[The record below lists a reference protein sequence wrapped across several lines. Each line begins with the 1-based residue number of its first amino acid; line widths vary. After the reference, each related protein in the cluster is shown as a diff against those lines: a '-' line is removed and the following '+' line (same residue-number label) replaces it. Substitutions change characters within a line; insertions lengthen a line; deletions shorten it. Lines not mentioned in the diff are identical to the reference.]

1 MEDDINEK
9 WEKIEEDIKEKWEK
23 FVEELISTLWKVVEA
38 VSDIYT
44 ELLGSDILPRYLIFE
59 MKHPKKKPR
68 GSIRR
73 ARKGENNGMDKT

>member
-9 WEKIEEDIKEKWEK
+9 WEK
-23 FVEELISTLWKVVEA
+23 FVEKLGAALWKIIEA
-38 VSDIYT
+38 MSDIYT

-73 ARKGENNGMDKT
+73 ARKERSEANDDR

>member
-1 MEDDINEK
+1 MEDDIDEK
-9 WEKIEEDIKEKWEK
+9 WGK
-23 FVEELISTLWKVVEA
+23 FVEELTAAIWKIVEA

-68 GSIRR
+68 GSIKR
-73 ARKGENNGMDKT
+73 ARKERRS

>member
-9 WEKIEEDIKEKWEK
+9 WEKLGEK
-23 FVEELISTLWKVVEA
+23 LGAALWKIIETM
-38 VSDIYT
+38 SDIYT
-44 ELLGSDILPRYLIFE
+44 ELLGPDILPRYLIFE

-73 ARKGENNGMDKT
+73 ARKERRS

>member
-9 WEKIEEDIKEKWEK
+9 WKK
-23 FVEELISTLWKVVEA
+23 FVEELSAALWKIVET

-44 ELLGSDILPRYLIFE
+44 KLLGPDILPRYLIFE

-73 ARKGENNGMDKT
+73 ARKERSEANDDR

>member
-1 MEDDINEK
+1 MENDIDEK
-9 WEKIEEDIKEKWEK
+9 LEK
-23 FVEELISTLWKVVEA
+23 FVEALTAALWKIVEA
-38 VSDIYT
+38 MSDIYT

>member
-9 WEKIEEDIKEKWEK
+9 WEK
-23 FVEELISTLWKVVEA
+23 FVEKLTATLWKVVEA

-44 ELLGSDILPRYLIFE
+44 DLLGSDILPRYLIFE

-73 ARKGENNGMDKT
+73 ARKERRS

>member
-9 WEKIEEDIKEKWEK
+9 WEK
-23 FVEELISTLWKVVEA
+23 FVEALTATLWKTIEA

-73 ARKGENNGMDKT
+73 ARKERRS

>member
-9 WEKIEEDIKEKWEK
+9 WEK
-23 FVEELISTLWKVVEA
+23 FVEELTAAIWKIVEA

-44 ELLGSDILPRYLIFE
+44 ELLGPDILPRYLIFE

-73 ARKGENNGMDKT
+73 ARKERSEANDDRDR

>member
-9 WEKIEEDIKEKWEK
+9 WEKFEEK
-23 FVEELISTLWKVVEA
+23 LGAALWKIIQA
-38 VSDIYT
+38 MSDIYT

-73 ARKGENNGMDKT
+73 ARKERRN

>member
-9 WEKIEEDIKEKWEK
+9 WEK
-23 FVEELISTLWKVVEA
+23 FVEKLTAAIWKIVEA

-44 ELLGSDILPRYLIFE
+44 ELLGYDILPRYLIFE

-73 ARKGENNGMDKT
+73 ARKERRS